1 MERHPDVAGV
11 MLAAKED
18 LVPLIES
25 TAGGGLPRGL
35 QLRTGELEGLI
46 DWADLAL
53 NTSGT
58 VSLDLARQGCPMVAV
73 YKIGLFSFIGSK
85 AILTMPDRLLPNI
98 VAGRRIV
105 PEFVPYVGG
114 HRPIVEAADE
124 LLSNPQRLAQVR
136 SDLADVVARF
146 GDHDPDRESVDAI
159 DHLLADSN

>member
-1 MERHPDVAGV
+1 
-11 MLAAKED
+11 
-18 LVPLIES
+18 
-25 TAGGGLPRGL
+25 
-35 QLRTGELEGLI
+35 
-46 DWADLAL
+46 
-53 NTSGT
+53 
-58 VSLDLARQGCPMVAV
+58 MVAV